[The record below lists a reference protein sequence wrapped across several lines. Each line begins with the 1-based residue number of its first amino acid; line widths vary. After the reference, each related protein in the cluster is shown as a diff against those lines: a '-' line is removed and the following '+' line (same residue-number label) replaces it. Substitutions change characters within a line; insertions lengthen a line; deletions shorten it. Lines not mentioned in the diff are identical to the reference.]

1 LIYLTLLF
9 SIHCQA
15 QSPEEIERSKKFNQ
29 VAEKVVSSFRAN
41 PKIEEIDQ
49 PDIIQFI
56 DREHKV
62 SYLVTKPGQSAH
74 PAIVMRQI
82 LEKDGQ
88 LVIKM
93 TAQGGGNKEALK
105 AWLDYMSLQ
114 DKIAEVKE
122 GE

>member
-1 LIYLTLLF
+1 MRSFIYLTLLF
-9 SIHCQA
+9 SLHCQA
-15 QSPEEIERSKKFNQ
+15 QS
-29 VAEKVVSSFRAN
+29 A
-41 PKIEEIDQ
+41 EEIDQ

-62 SYLVTKPGQSAH
+62 SYLVTKPGQAAH

-114 DKIAEVKE
+114 D
-122 GE
+122 